1 VALDLPD
8 ELAALHDDIDL
19 IPLDFDLYTA
29 MKRPEWTDQ
38 AACRDVPTTKNL
50 DLFYPERSETPGG
63 RHLIPAR
70 RFCLICPVRYDC
82 LETGIDEQFGIWG
95 GHSLS
100 QRRRIVAMVKS
111 GSSLVEASKFIDSR
125 SRDAR

>member
-1 VALDLPD
+1 MALDLPD
-8 ELAALHDDIDL
+8 ELAALHEDVDL

-29 MKRPEWTDQ
+29 MKRPEWTDE
-38 AACRDVPTTKNL
+38 AACRDVPTTAHL
-50 DLFYPERSETPGG
+50 SLFYPEQSETPGG

-70 RFCLICPVRYDC
+70 KLCLNCPVRYNC
-82 LETGIDEQFGIWG
+82 LKDGLDEQFGIWG

-100 QRRRIVAMVKS
+100 QRRRITAMVKS
-111 GSSLVEASKFIDSR
+111 GSSLIEASQFIDLR